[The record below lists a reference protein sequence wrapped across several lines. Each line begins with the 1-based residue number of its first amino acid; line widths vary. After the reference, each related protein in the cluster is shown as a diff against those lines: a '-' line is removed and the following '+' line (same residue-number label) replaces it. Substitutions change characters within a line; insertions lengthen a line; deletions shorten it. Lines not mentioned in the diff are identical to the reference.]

1 MAKRFPWKSSFRK
14 LPALVQEALERI
26 DGDLIAVAAKKK
38 IRRGDIAAGLYRHLG
53 LTMEAGTILASGQ
66 VQPPADAGKWSG
78 RNAHGWDRKREDWPM
93 VQKSWT
99 FEAPN
104 FGDGARNGWAI

>member
-1 MAKRFPWKSSFRK
+1 M
-14 LPALVQEALERI
+14 QGGTI
-26 DGDLIAVAAKKK
+26 VAA
-38 IRRGDIAAGLYRHLG
+38 GP
-53 LTMEAGTILASGQ
+53 

-104 FGDGARNGWAI
+104 FGDGARNGWTLHSRTRDVYQNQIFEP